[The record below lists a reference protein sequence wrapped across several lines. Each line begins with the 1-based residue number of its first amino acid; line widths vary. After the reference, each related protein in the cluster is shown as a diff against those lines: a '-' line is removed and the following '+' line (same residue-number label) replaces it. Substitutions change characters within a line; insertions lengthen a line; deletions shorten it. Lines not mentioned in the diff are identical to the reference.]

1 MYCSSFDSSFKL
13 KKNSK
18 TNVIKKKFRGHT
30 EDTGIYTVNSYKQ
43 YVVWLSCEKYI
54 FFGGKCYLIKVKI
67 RQIIN

>member
-1 MYCSSFDSSFKL
+1 MYFPSFDSSFKL

-18 TNVIKKKFRGHT
+18 TNVIKNLVHT
-30 EDTGIYTVNSYKQ
+30 EDTGIYTVNSYEQ

>member
-1 MYCSSFDSSFKL
+1 MYFPSFDSSFKL

-18 TNVIKKKFRGHT
+18 TNVKKFRGHT

>member
-1 MYCSSFDSSFKL
+1 MLY
-13 KKNSK
+13 
-18 TNVIKKKFRGHT
+18 KKFRGHT

>member
-1 MYCSSFDSSFKL
+1 MYFPSFDSSFKL

-18 TNVIKKKFRGHT
+18 TNVIKNLGHT